1 MGTFVP
7 QSDGDHNVVSPSLAR
22 LGEEIKG
29 GGIDGILHGVCMNPS
44 YLYTLYFS
52 PFIHHRY
59 HMYTPVNTRYT
70 RCTYCIYT
78 IYRILYPILP

>member
-22 LGEEIKG
+22 LGEEIKAG
-29 GGIDGILHGVCMNPS
+29 EIDGILHGV
-44 YLYTLYFS
+44 YETIILYTLYCT

-59 HMYTPVNTRYT
+59 HMYTYVHPLYMYT
-70 RCTYCIYT
+70 HHTYT
-78 IYRILYPILP
+78 